1 MRRKRKWWSGEHTL
15 VRALR
20 NPELRLPKK
29 KSLTEVD
36 HCMEMMRVSIMC
48 KGSPSLSTFRY
59 ISGDPAQLTAV
70 ALGHHQCV
78 NWDRLLEWVR
88 ERAVPIFEPGV
99 LAGPGSESVDTRP

>member
-1 MRRKRKWWSGEHTL
+1 MRRKRRLWSGERTL
-15 VRALR
+15 VRASH
-20 NPELRLPKK
+20 NSKLRLSKE

-36 HCMEMMRVSIMC
+36 HCVELMRVSIMC

-59 ISGDPAQLTAV
+59 ISGAPAHLTAV

-99 LAGPGSESVDTRP
+99 LAGPESV